1 MSRIRRWL
9 TLVALAT
16 PVAAAT
22 LSAQL
27 TVPERTHGTRTS
39 THAEVLAFIDSLQA
53 HGAKMVVG
61 TLGQSPQGKRLPYV
75 ILSRPQVT
83 TPAQA
88 HATGKPVLYIE
99 GNIHAGEVE
108 GKEAVQMLMRDLTV
122 GYLKPLLDSVVILF
136 VPIYNADGNDN
147 FGPLDV
153 NRGEQEGPGLVG
165 VRPNGQGYDLNR
177 DYVKQEAPETR
188 ASLAFVA
195 KWDPE
200 LFMDLHTTDGS
211 YHGYDLTWSPG
222 LNPNHTPTNDWV
234 QDTVLEQ
241 VRNRV
246 RTREH
251 FETYPYGNFGGGNG
265 TGATPTGWS
274 TYESL
279 PRYGTNLAGMT
290 RVSVLS
296 EAMSHDPF
304 MTRINVT
311 YAFILET
318 IRYLN
323 EHKLEL
329 RRHEALTAARRPD
342 SVVVRGNSL
351 AMSPMR
357 MDSVLVEVTRRVVE
371 PRSDSAARANTKR
384 PPRIVDTIGVC
395 TGAAGRG
402 RGGAG
407 GGNGRG
413 GGARGA
419 GGAPGAA
426 GAVAAGGGGRGR
438 GTTGDSTRE
447 VPEMTGESHAVWM
460 QVRDRF
466 GAVRKE
472 AIPAA
477 YVFGAEY
484 GKVVELMRRQGIA
497 VQKTSAQ
504 WIGPAGHFRVDSV
517 THTGFFEGHCGE
529 LLEGSWT
536 APATD
541 TVAAG
546 SFVVSTNQRFGML
559 ASFLLEPSSEDGYTY
574 WNFFDAGLKQGGVAP
589 VRRLLTMPLLR
600 AAPVP

>member
-1 MSRIRRWL
+1 MSRL
-9 TLVALAT
+9 HHSLAF
-16 PVAAAT
+16 VILAASFVPAA

-53 HGAKMVVG
+53 HGARMVVG

-75 ILSRPQVT
+75 ILSRPQVS
-83 TPAQA
+83 TPAAA

-108 GKEAVQMLMRDLTV
+108 GKEAVLMLMRDLTL
-122 GYLKPLLDSVVILF
+122 GHLKPLLDSVVILF

-147 FGPLDV
+147 FGPLDI
-153 NRGEQEGPGLVG
+153 NRGEQEGPAMVG

-177 DYVKQEAPETR
+177 DYVKQDAPETR

-195 KWDPE
+195 RWDPD

-222 LNPNHTPTNDWV
+222 LNANHTPTNDWV

-241 VRNRV
+241 VRKRV
-246 RTREH
+246 SQREH
-251 FETYPYGNFGGGNG
+251 FETYPYGNFAGGNG
-265 TGATPTGWS
+265 TADTPTGWS

-290 RVSVLS
+290 RVAVLS

-318 IRYLN
+318 VRYLN
-323 EHKLEL
+323 EHKLEM

-342 SVVVRGNSL
+342 SVVVRGNVL
-351 AMSPMR
+351 ATSPVR

-371 PRSDSAARANTKR
+371 PRSDSTARANTKR
-384 PPRIVDTIGVC
+384 PPAIKDTVGVC
-395 TGAAGRG
+395 TVGAAGAAGNG
-402 RGGAG
+402 R
-407 GGNGRG
+407 GRG

-419 GGAPGAA
+419 G
-426 GAVAAGGGGRGR
+426 AGGGGRGR
-438 GTTGDSTRE
+438 GAANDTTRE
-447 VPEMTGESHAVWM
+447 VPEMTGESRAVWM
-460 QVRDRF
+460 PVRDRF

-477 YVFGAEY
+477 YVFDSSY
-484 GKVVELMRRQGIA
+484 SKVVELMRRQGIQVQRLA
-497 VQKTSAQ
+497 VRWT
-504 WIGPAGHFRVDSV
+504 GNAGRFSIDSLV
-517 THTGFFEGHCGE
+517 QTPGRDWQGHCPSVVSGAW
-529 LLEGSWT
+529 S
-536 APATD
+536 APRPD

-546 SFVVSTNQRFGML
+546 SYLVSTNQRFGML

-589 VRRLLTMPLLR
+589 VRRVL
-600 AAPVP
+600 AAPIAKTVPVP